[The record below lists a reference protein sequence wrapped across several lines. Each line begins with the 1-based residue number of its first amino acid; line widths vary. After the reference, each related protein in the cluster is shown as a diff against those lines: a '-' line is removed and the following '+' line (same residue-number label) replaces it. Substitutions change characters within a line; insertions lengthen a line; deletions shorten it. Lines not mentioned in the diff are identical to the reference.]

1 MNDSIPITPL
11 FRAYTDLHFKGA
23 GKRGEKVYAQ
33 RLSKAKRLLKDPQAL
48 VDMFRDS
55 LAETENY
62 FGQHDY
68 SDQDFYPKG
77 RPFKKPPGIESTDAL
92 GHYLHSRREKP
103 RQRKKPWPVLGDESL
118 SFYYLDRELVSTRA
132 LGARLK
138 GGAST
143 ASGPRLD
150 LLLANVTS
158 RLPILGEVKLTNHGA
173 PDKDPFFALIQALAS
188 ATYLLPP
195 TQLSRLRRSMHDPEG
210 RLTPKAKQLN
220 LYLLIGEPPERS
232 PIWFELRDYAERLAA
247 LIAPR
252 ISDRIHTIAGLEL
265 AWFKGRPEATQLR
278 ITKRFSHMGSQ

>member
-1 MNDSIPITPL
+1 
-11 FRAYTDLHFKGA
+11 
-23 GKRGEKVYAQ
+23 
-33 RLSKAKRLLKDPQAL
+33 
-48 VDMFRDS
+48 MFRDS
-55 LAETENY
+55 LVETESY

-68 SDQDFYPKG
+68 SDQDFYPKK
-77 RPFKKPPGIESTDAL
+77 RAFKKSPGIESTDAL
-92 GHYLHSRREKP
+92 GHYLHSR
-103 RQRKKPWPVLGDESL
+103 QRKKSWPVLGDESL

-132 LGARLK
+132 LGTRLN
-138 GGAST
+138 GGVST

-158 RLPILGEVKLTNHGA
+158 GLPILGEVKLTNHGS
-173 PDKDPFFALIQALAS
+173 PDKDPFFALVQALAS

-210 RLTPKAKQLN
+210 RLNPNAKQLN

-265 AWFKGRPEATQLR
+265 AWFPDRRPEATRLR
-278 ITKRFSHMGSQ
+278 ITKRFSHTGSQGGE